1 MPLNYIYKI
10 SCGDDTIKDA
20 YIGSTNYIK
29 RRTMQHKSTFYNEN
43 TKKYNCRLYKFIR
56 ANGGWSN
63 WKVTAL
69 EEFQCDNRMKK
80 TRKER
85 TYIEQ
90 LQPTLNTNIPAH
102 HQTGDTWDS
111 TAYKKEYNKTYMK
124 TYQESRKHEKQLY
137 NAEHQKKYIHCDC
150 CKQMIKLASRC
161 RHYKTRKHMEN
172 AAIRDTIDEMYKMH
186 DANLLV
192 LERTYNILRKLG
204 NLLNTDY

>member
-1 MPLNYIYKI
+1 MPLNYIYQI
-10 SCGDDTIKDA
+10 SCRDDTIKDS
-20 YIGSTNYIK
+20 YIGSTNNM
-29 RRTMQHKSTFYNEN
+29 RHRELDHRSLCHNERDRH
-43 TKKYNCRLYKFIR
+43 YNCRLYKFIR

-102 HQTGDTWDS
+102 HQTGDTWDN

-124 TYQESRKHEKQLY
+124 TYQESRKEEIKL
-137 NAEHQKKYIHCDC
+137 NAQERQKKYIHCPC
-150 CKQMIKLASRC
+150 CNHMIKHAMRS
-161 RHYKTRKHMEN
+161 RHYKTRKHIKN
-172 AAIRDTIDEMYKMH
+172 AAMKGTINDMYKIH

-192 LERTYNILRKLG
+192 LERIHNILREFG
-204 NLLNTDY
+204 NLLNTYY